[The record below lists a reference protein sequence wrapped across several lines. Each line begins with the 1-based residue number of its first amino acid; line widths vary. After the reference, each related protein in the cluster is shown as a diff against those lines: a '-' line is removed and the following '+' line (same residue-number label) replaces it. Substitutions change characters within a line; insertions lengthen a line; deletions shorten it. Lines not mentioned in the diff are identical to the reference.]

1 MRLQH
6 ARVSLELHELST
18 RQGPALLLLHALY
31 GSASDWTEIAA
42 AWTGPVYALD
52 FCGHGRSDWLL
63 AGGYTPELFAG
74 DADCALARIGTATVV
89 GAGVGAY
96 TAMLLAGARPHLVP
110 AALLL
115 PGAGL
120 AGGGGLPDFVNP
132 RARFTEFPTQNRQ
145 SRSGIDPLVAA
156 LEHDVR
162 PPDYVEPFARA
173 ARRLLLVEEVATP
186 PPWWQTAHASPNAEV
201 VRPNLKA
208 GLARL
213 AAMWKDT

>member
-6 ARVSLELHELST
+6 ARVSLELHELSA
-18 RQGPALLLLHALY
+18 RQGPVLLLLHALY
-31 GSASDWTEIAA
+31 GSASDWIEITA

-63 AGGYTPELFAG
+63 AGGYTPELLVG
-74 DADCALARIGTATVV
+74 DADCALARIGTASVV

-96 TAMLLAGARPHLVP
+96 VALLLAGARPHLVP

-120 AGGGGLPDFVNP
+120 AGGGVLPDFVNP
-132 RARFTEFPTQNRQ
+132 RARFTEFPTQSPN
-145 SRSGIDPLVAA
+145 SRSGIDPLLAA
-156 LEHDVR
+156 LEQDVR

-173 ARRLLLVEEVATP
+173 ARRLLLVEDVATP
-186 PPWWQTAHASPNAEV
+186 PPWWQTAHTSPQAEV
-201 VRPNLKA
+201 VRADLKS

-213 AAMWKDT
+213 ATMGKDR

>member
-6 ARVSLELHELST
+6 ARLSLELHELSA

-31 GSASDWTEIAA
+31 GSASDCIEMAA
-42 AWTGPVYALD
+42 TWTGPVYALD

-63 AGGYTPELFAG
+63 AGGYTPELFVG
-74 DADCALARIGTATVV
+74 DADCALARIGAASVV

-96 TAMLLAGARPHLVP
+96 VALLLAGARPHLIS
-110 AALLL
+110 ATLLL

-120 AGGGGLPDFVNP
+120 AGGGTLPDFANP
-132 RARFTEFPTQNRQ
+132 RARFTEFPTQDHRA
-145 SRSGIDPLVAA
+145 RSGTDPLVAT
-156 LEHDVR
+156 LERDVR

-173 ARRLLLVEEVATP
+173 ARRLLLVEDVATP
-186 PPWWQTAHASPNAEV
+186 PPWWQTAHASPNAEI
-201 VRPNLKA
+201 VRPDLHA

-213 AAMWKDT
+213 AVMARDT